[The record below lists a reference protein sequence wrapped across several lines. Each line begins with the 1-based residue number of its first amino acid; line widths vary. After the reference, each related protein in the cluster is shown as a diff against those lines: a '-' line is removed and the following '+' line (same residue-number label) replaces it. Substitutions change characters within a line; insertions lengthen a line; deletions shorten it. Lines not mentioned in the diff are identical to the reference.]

1 MISASNEKFNFSYYE
16 FFSDQ
21 FRINF
26 EQDSLS
32 LQSPNAAINLETDY
46 DFELCELLYAIF
58 KGILISKIF
67 I

>member
-32 LQSPNAAINLETDY
+32 L
-46 DFELCELLYAIF
+46 
-58 KGILISKIF
+58 
-67 I
+67 